1 MKIVTADEMQQIDRR
16 ATAEFGI
23 PSVLLMENAGLQVAL
38 AIERSFPACL
48 RLPISIFCGKGN
60 NGGDGFVAARHLL
73 NRGRTVHVFLFGKE
87 QETKGDAAINLHI
100 LRKMGIP
107 IREIQDR
114 TDLHRD
120 LRMVE
125 KSGLVV
131 DALLGTGAI
140 PPAKGL
146 LGEAIS
152 FMNELKRPI
161 IAVDIPSGL
170 GADESQPL
178 GDCVR
183 ADLTVTFALP
193 KRSLVLYPA
202 ANFAG
207 RLEVANIG
215 IPRQLLQEPEI
226 KLNLIESEEVARAFP
241 PRKRDA
247 HKGTFGHVLVIAGS
261 VGKGGAAAMTGKAAL
276 RVGAGLVTLAVPA
289 SLTGAMEAKLD
300 EVMKESLPETP
311 EGTIAQSALEK
322 ILRLLEGKDCLA
334 LGPGLSTHP
343 ETKELVKNLIP
354 QVRVPTVVDA
364 DGINALS
371 LHLEALSQRN
381 GPLILTPHPGELS
394 RLLSISTEEVQ
405 RNRVAIAQKFS
416 SGFHVFLVL
425 KGKGTIVSDPRGEAF
440 LNPTGNPGMATGG
453 SGDVLTGILAGIIAS
468 GAEISLALQA
478 GVFIHGLA
486 GDLAAQEW
494 GEEPM
499 IAGDVLAKV
508 PEALREVK
516 RDKGETA

>member
-1 MKIVTADEMQQIDRR
+1 MKIVTAAEMQEIDRR

-23 PSVLLMENAGLQVAL
+23 PSILLMENAGLQVAL
-38 AIERSFPACL
+38 EIEKSFPDCL

-73 NRGRTVHVFLFGKE
+73 NRGRAVHVFLFGKAAE
-87 QETKGDAAINLHI
+87 IKGDAATNLEI
-100 LRKMGIP
+100 LKRMGVAIQE
-107 IREIQDR
+107 IRDL
-114 TDLHRD
+114 TDLERQP
-120 LRMVE
+120 RIIE
-125 KSGLVV
+125 ESGLVV
-131 DALLGTGAI
+131 DALLGTGAA

-146 LGEAIS
+146 LGEAIC

-161 IAVDIPSGL
+161 VAVDIPSGL
-170 GADESQPL
+170 GADESHPL
-178 GDCVR
+178 GDCIR

-193 KRSLVLYPA
+193 KRCLVLRPA
-202 ANFAG
+202 ADFVG
-207 RLEVANIG
+207 RLKVADIG
-215 IPRQLLQEPEI
+215 VPQQLLQNPEI
-226 KLNLIESEEVARAFP
+226 KLNLIEAKEVARAFP

-247 HKGTFGHVLVIAGS
+247 HKGSFGHVLVIAGS
-261 VGKGGAAAMTGKAAL
+261 VGKGGAAAMTSKAAL
-276 RVGAGLVTLAVPA
+276 RIGAGLVTVALPT
-289 SLTGAMEAKLD
+289 SLTEAMEAKLD
-300 EVMKESLPETP
+300 EVMKEPLPETS
-311 EGTIAQSALEK
+311 EGTISRSALEK

-343 ETKELVKNLIP
+343 ETQELVNYLVP
-354 QVRVPTVVDA
+354 QVRIPTVVDA

-371 LHLEALSQRN
+371 LHLEALNQRN

-416 SGFHVFLVL
+416 LGFHIFLVL
-425 KGKGTIVSDPRGEAF
+425 KGEGTIVSGPQGEAF
-440 LNPTGNPGMATGG
+440 INPTGNPGMATGG
-453 SGDVLTGILAGIIAS
+453 SGDVLTGFLAGIIAS
-468 GAEISLALQA
+468 GIEIPLALQA

-499 IAGDVLAKV
+499 IAGDILAKV
-508 PEALREVK
+508 PEALREIK
-516 RDKGETA
+516 KDR